1 MRCPYCRAELRETS
15 PECPSC
21 RLSLARAGVLLGP
34 VPRLEGRV
42 SDYAGLLGKRGRTLV
57 IGAIER
63 LERRFPQLSI
73 HVMLREF
80 SLEHPLEV
88 QVFWLFNTAGFFA
101 EDTKGSRN
109 FGVLLALDPPH
120 ARSAL
125 MVGYGLEPFVPD
137 EMLDEWLGLGEPD
150 WQRADYAAGIA
161 KALRNMES
169 GLREIAESLPTA
181 LGIPAETASQPSKDY

>member
-1 MRCPYCRAELRETS
+1 LSETS

-21 RLSLARAGVLLGP
+21 RLTLARAGVLLGP

-42 SDYAGLLGKRGRTLV
+42 SDYAGLLGKRKRTLV

-63 LERRFPQLSI
+63 LERRFPQLSV

-101 EDTKGSRN
+101 EDTKGGRN
-109 FGVLLALDPPH
+109 FGVLLALDPPNG
-120 ARSAL
+120 RSAL
-125 MVGYGLEPFVPD
+125 MIGYGLEPFVPA
-137 EMLDEWLGLGEPD
+137 EMLDEWLDLGEPA
-150 WQRADYAAGIA
+150 WQQADYVAGIV
-161 KALRNMES
+161 KVLRNMES
-169 GLREIAESLPTA
+169 RLQEISEILPIA
-181 LGIPAETASQPSKDY
+181 LGIPAETDAEPIKDY